1 MKKILI
7 IKLLEVV
14 EFLYVLR
21 KILNIKKIKTSYIKS
36 KNIISKKYIKYNES
50 KFKGNSEKGKLILID
65 CFPIPGWVI
74 VNSFFLNKLSHQCNA
89 NIASYDICKR
99 DIFTSKIYNSFGC
112 NTHLVVSLSREQ
124 SIDRVRLF
132 NKIIDSVKNK
142 EELFNLKIDDVW
154 IGLDIYE
161 SILAL
166 GNPTVDIN
174 SFNAKFIIFHSLKY
188 FLFFSKLMESGRVAG
203 VDLSHDCYV
212 RMGLVSKLAYKYQ
225 IPVYTINAL
234 EMSKTNHVHHLYEKF
249 QHYPSVFESLGE
261 EQKTAGIQIAK
272 EMLKQRLSGVVGAKM
287 SYQVKSAFSNVR
299 IARQT
304 SATNKVKIVIATHC
318 FYDNPH
324 GLGWMLFIDFYEWLV
339 FLGEFSGKTDYEWYI
354 KPHADYLYG
363 TLDILRKI
371 CKKYPNLTLIE
382 PETTW
387 HQLKDEGVSIVLT
400 CYGSIGHELPL
411 LGFKVINAAYNPH
424 IAYDFNWHPKSI
436 EEYSTI
442 LKDLSVLGEIK
453 NIEKIYEFFYV
464 HKYLIQN
471 DSMIF
476 QSYEQFHKTGNLDL
490 LGLGPYELFLQKSEE
505 ISRETEMVCDDFI
518 ESQMTH
524 YYETLYLKDR

>member
-1 MKKILI
+1 MKKILL
-7 IKLLEVV
+7 IKLLEVI
-14 EFLYVLR
+14 EFLYVLK
-21 KILNIKKIKTSYIKS
+21 KILNLKKIKISYIKS
-36 KNIISKKYIKYNES
+36 KNITTKKYIEYNEA
-50 KFKGNSEKGKLILID
+50 KFKGSTGKEKLILID
-65 CFPIPGWVI
+65 CFPIPSWVI
-74 VNSFFLNKLSHQCNA
+74 VNSFFLNKLSEKYNA

-99 DIFTSKIYNSFGC
+99 DVFTNKVYNSFGC
-112 NTHLVVSLSREQ
+112 NTHLVISLTKRQ

-132 NKIIDSVKNK
+132 NQIIDSVKTK

-174 SFNAKFIIFHSLKY
+174 SFDAKFIIFHSLKY
-188 FLFFSKLMESGRVAG
+188 FIFFSKLMESGRVAG
-203 VDLSHDCYV
+203 VDLSHDCYI
-212 RMGLVSKLAYKYQ
+212 RMGLVAKLAYKYQ

-249 QHYPSVFESLGE
+249 QHYPSAFQSLGV
-261 EQKTAGIQIAK
+261 EQQAAAIQTAK
-272 EMLKQRLSGVVGAKM
+272 ETLTQRLSGVVGAKM
-287 SYQVKSAFSNVR
+287 SYQVKSAFSNAR
-299 IARQT
+299 IGRQT
-304 SATNKVKIVIATHC
+304 RATQKVKIVIATHC

-324 GLGWMLFIDFYEWLV
+324 GLGWMLFNDFYEWLV
-339 FLGEFSGKTDYEWYI
+339 FLGKLSSGTDYEWYI
-354 KPHADYLYG
+354 KPHADYLHG
-363 TLDILRKI
+363 TLDILRGI
-371 CKKYPNLTLIE
+371 CKKYPSLTLIE

-436 EEYSTI
+436 EEYTTI
-442 LKDLSVLGEIK
+442 LKDLSVLGEIR
-453 NIEKIYEFFYV
+453 NIEKIYEFFFV
-464 HKYLIQN
+464 HKFLIQN

-476 QSYEQFHKTGNLDL
+476 QSYEQFHKAGNLDL
-490 LGLGPYELFLQKSEE
+490 LGLGPYELFLQNNEE
-505 ISRETEMVCDDFI
+505 ISRGAEMVCGDFI
-518 ESQMTH
+518 KSPSTH